1 MNETLTKTE
10 IRQAMRARY
19 LDAKNSLDA
28 SASQTDFIKYN
39 AYILALLELS
49 IALGIYGITVD

>member
-1 MNETLTKTE
+1 MNETLIKTE

-19 LDAKNSLDA
+19 LDAKDSLDA

-49 IALGIYGITVD
+49 IALGIY